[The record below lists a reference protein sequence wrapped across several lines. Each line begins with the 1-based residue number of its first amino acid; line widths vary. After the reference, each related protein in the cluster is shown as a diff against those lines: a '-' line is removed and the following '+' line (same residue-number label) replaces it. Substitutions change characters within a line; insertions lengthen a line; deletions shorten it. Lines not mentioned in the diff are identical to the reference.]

1 MKKTSHSVLDI
12 FFTLALFCVFSATAL
27 AVVVIGADVYR
38 KTTKSMEDNFN
49 GLTATS
55 YITQKLHQ
63 NDAENAVSI
72 GKIEDIPSLII
83 SQSNADQSFCT
94 YIYEYDG
101 NLQEQLVIDNT
112 KPSLSGGQSIVA
124 INSLDIVAINDKAIQ
139 IDIVDTQKNKKT
151 MLIAFRSSQKVGEKN
166 D

>member
-72 GKIEDIPSLII
+72 GKIEDIP
-83 SQSNADQSFCT
+83 
-94 YIYEYDG
+94 
-101 NLQEQLVIDNT
+101 
-112 KPSLSGGQSIVA
+112 
-124 INSLDIVAINDKAIQ
+124 
-139 IDIVDTQKNKKT
+139 
-151 MLIAFRSSQKVGEKN
+151 
-166 D
+166 